1 MISRTAQQ
9 TLQELARTFKV
20 VALTGPRQS
29 GKTTLARYYFQDKRY
44 VSLENPDEQAFAL
57 NDPRGFLKQF
67 PDGAILDEVQRVPH
81 LFSYIQQIV
90 DEDSRKAL
98 FVLSGSN
105 NFLLQQSITQ
115 SLAGR
120 VGYLELLPFCY
131 DEIASIPDSDY
142 STDDFLFLGGYP
154 SVVYEQANP
163 QLWFSAYVRTYIE
176 RDVRQLK
183 NIKDLAQ
190 FQRFLYL
197 CAGRISQ
204 QINFSQLGNEIGAD
218 HNTVSSW
225 LSILQASYVIHLVQP
240 YYQNFNK
247 RIVKTPK
254 LYFYDTG
261 LACFL
266 LGIRQANDLIYHAYR
281 GALFENLVINEL
293 LKNRFNRSQLSNLYY
308 FRDSTG
314 NEVDVIIDEGSTLKA
329 IELKAGSTASGSFF
343 KNLYY
348 WQRLTGQTN
357 GTVLYDG
364 HIDTLHQGE
373 FTLQNWRVV
382 RSL

>member
-9 TLQELARTFKV
+9 TLHELARTFKAV
-20 VALTGPRQS
+20 SLTGPRQS

-131 DEIASIPDSDY
+131 DEMASIPDSDY

-197 CAGRISQ
+197 CAGRIGQ

-266 LGIRQANDLIYHAYR
+266 LGIRQANDLTYHAYR
-281 GALFENLVINEL
+281 GALFENLIINEL

-329 IELKAGSTASGSFF
+329 IEIKAGSTASGSFF

-364 HIDTLHQGE
+364 HIDTLRQGE

>member
-1 MISRTAQQ
+1 MISRIAEQ

-29 GKTTLARYYFQDKRY
+29 GKTTLARYYFHNKKY

-57 NDPRGFLKQF
+57 NDPRNFLKQF

-90 DEDSRKAL
+90 DEDPRKAL

-131 DEIASIPDSDY
+131 DEIDLIHNPSRT
-142 STDDFLFLGGYP
+142 TDDFLFLGGYP
-154 SVVYEQANP
+154 SIVYELANP
-163 QLWFSAYVRTYIE
+163 QLWFAAYVRTYIE

-197 CAGRISQ
+197 CAGRIGQ

-218 HNTVSSW
+218 HNTVAAW
-225 LSILQASYVIHLVQP
+225 LSILQASYVVHLIQP

-247 RIVKTPK
+247 RIVKSPK
-254 LYFYDTG
+254 LYFHDTG

-266 LGIRQANDLIYHAYR
+266 LGIRQVSDLTYHAYR

-314 NEVDVIIDEGSTLKA
+314 NEVDVIIDEGSKLKA
-329 IELKAGSTASGSFF
+329 IELKAGGTASGSFF
-343 KNLYY
+343 KNLHY
-348 WQRLTGQTN
+348 WQRLTGQSD

-364 HIDTLHQGE
+364 HIEKLNQEG
-373 FTLQNWRVV
+373 FTLQNWQAV

>member
-1 MISRTAQQ
+1 MISRTAEQ
-9 TLQELARTFKV
+9 TLHELARTFKV
-20 VALTGPRQS
+20 IALTGPRQS
-29 GKTTLARYYFQDKRY
+29 GKTTLARYYFQDKKY

-57 NDPRGFLKQF
+57 NDPRNFLKQF

-90 DEDSRKAL
+90 DEDPRKAL

-131 DEIASIPDSDY
+131 GEINSIPNVTQT
-142 STDDFLFLGGYP
+142 TDDFLFLGGYP
-154 SVVYEQANP
+154 SVVYELANP

-183 NIKDLAQ
+183 NIQDLAQ

-197 CAGRISQ
+197 CAGRIGQ

-225 LSILQASYVIHLVQP
+225 LSILQASYVVHLIQP

-247 RIVKTPK
+247 RIIKSPK
-254 LYFYDTG
+254 LYFCDTG

-266 LGIRQANDLIYHAYR
+266 LGIRQVSDLTYHAYR

-329 IELKAGSTASGSFF
+329 IELKAGGTASGSFF

-348 WQRLTGQTN
+348 WQRLTGQTY

-364 HIDTLHQGE
+364 HIEKLSQGE
-373 FTLQNWRVV
+373 FTLQNWRTV

>member
-131 DEIASIPDSDY
+131 DEITSIPDSNY

-154 SVVYEQANP
+154 SIIYEQANP

-197 CAGRISQ
+197 CAGRIGQ

-266 LGIRQANDLIYHAYR
+266 LGIRQAGDLTYHAYR

-364 HIDTLHQGE
+364 HIDTLDQGE